1 MQSPL
6 EMPEQADSQ
15 QGWIRR
21 FLTVPELLFIVLA
34 GPLLVQLA
42 FMFTGTD
49 VMGNSRSVVLFMALE
64 ATLTLVLVVLFL
76 HYRGENL
83 STLGWVWKNISP
95 EIGWGIVCV
104 PVLFISTIFV
114 NLFFQTFFPQ
124 YISTANPL
132 LDLVEDSGDLALFL
146 MSSLYVGGLKEEIQ
160 RAFVLDRFERYLG
173 PILLWPFLRFMDQ
186 SNSHRE
192 EISRRLGMVV
202 GLILWSI
209 LFALG
214 HVVQG
219 VDSAAGAGILGML
232 FGLLY
237 LWRRNLIAPM
247 VAHAL
252 FDVITLLAV
261 WYSY

>member
-6 EMPEQADSQ
+6 EIPEKIDSQ
-15 QGWIRR
+15 QGWVRR
-21 FLTVPELLFIVLA
+21 LITVPELLVIVLA
-34 GPLLVQLA
+34 GPLLVQLG
-42 FMFTGTD
+42 FVFTGTD
-49 VMGNSRSVVLFMALE
+49 VMENSQSVVLFMALE
-64 ATLTLVLVVLFL
+64 ATVTLGLVVLFL
-76 HYRGENL
+76 HYRGETF

-95 EIGWGIVCV
+95 EIGWGIACV

-114 NLFFQTFFPQ
+114 NLFFQAFFPQ

-132 LDLVEDSGDLALFL
+132 LDLVEDPGDLALFL

-173 PILLWPFLRFMDQ
+173 PILLWPFLGFMDQ
-186 SNSHRE
+186 STSCRE
-192 EISRRLGMVV
+192 KAGRRLGVVV
-202 GLILWSI
+202 GLSLWSI
-209 LFALG
+209 FFALG

-219 VDSAAGAGILGML
+219 VDSAAGAGILGLL

-252 FDVITLLAV
+252 FDVITLVAV